1 MSKICYFVIKFYHK
15 TSINGKTCIT
25 KSYAYSNRNGHS
37 PKYTGWGKNEH
48 ANFIYQLKD
57 NIEISTIMLRKRQ
70 KKKLILVW
78 MLLSIIEVIEHG
90 GTVYSQKHYGHFM
103 V

>member
-1 MSKICYFVIKFYHK
+1 MSKTCYFVIKFYHK

-48 ANFIYQLKD
+48 ANFI
-57 NIEISTIMLRKRQ
+57 
-70 KKKLILVW
+70 
-78 MLLSIIEVIEHG
+78 
-90 GTVYSQKHYGHFM
+90 
-103 V
+103 